1 MRSQQTAPALEIEFA
16 QTCAR
21 SGAAAALSQLSLRLQ
36 AQPAAVWLE
45 AARFVAQRDEA
56 AALAWL
62 HQAARRWPQVPSFRY
77 WIADALWR
85 HGEVE
90 PAENELRTL
99 LAASPGDIDAT
110 QLLARVMRND
120 GRLGA
125 AHRLLHLVP

>member
-45 AARFVAQRDEA
+45 AGRFVAQRDEPP
-56 AALAWL
+56 ALAGRR
-62 HQAARRWPQVPSFRY
+62 QAARRWPQFPSFRY
-77 WIADALWR
+77 WLAHALWR

-90 PAENELRTL
+90 SAESELRTL
-99 LAASPGDIDAT
+99 L
-110 QLLARVMRND
+110 
-120 GRLGA
+120 
-125 AHRLLHLVP
+125 